1 MGKKS
6 RAKKSPGQASEADLR
21 RSKHR
26 PGTSFS
32 MEVPASALGPPR
44 NEFEAASPALQASRM
59 LGEGT
64 LPGIDRL
71 RQVDIRD
78 EVPPAG
84 APILMQARKSSLPPA
99 EETYQTDVANPAPL
113 VRYHTADHGP
123 APGEFRLVEPGDQVE
138 PPYDRAEGDAGAWIG
153 GGRDVPPQPPEIKAN
168 PEAVPVRTSW
178 TAGDVLEEHTR
189 LTERHARPDAMLLD
203 FYEYYIQDAFAK
215 NPARAQGML
224 YPVDMRGIRRG
235 DRPSE
240 AKARH
245 LSGIIAHGLTDA
257 LTFQVTSDMVTVMR
271 SVHDKTQLGVTYLDE
286 AELPSEAGFA
296 FLDKPWLVIDTN
308 DNVIPVRALTW
319 EVDYAWTDG
328 TESYKLPRPERIAC
342 VRVGL
347 WTYMDDDVAFGRWP
361 GREDRA
367 REVSGQ
373 IGELTLMHIALL
385 PFGERFGMPAAKDK
399 REAAKSILGF
409 VHTLWMFLGMEIVGT
424 PKAEGIPRLIQRRA
438 SKSLRHAEVRV
449 VVLRRIKHPKTGES
463 VGVRDIDWSCRW
475 VVQGHL
481 RHIDRYEGERHHAIR
496 EVRPHEEHD
505 VCAICL
511 SRGQEARVTWV
522 HPYVKG
528 PEGAPLRAADKVVYK
543 LAR

>member
-6 RAKKSPGQASEADLR
+6 RAKKNPGQASETDLR
-21 RSKHR
+21 GSKHR

-59 LGEGT
+59 LSEGT

-84 APILMQARKSSLPPA
+84 APILMQARKSSLPVSP
-99 EETYQTDVANPAPL
+99 ETYETDKPNPPT
-113 VRYHTADHGP
+113 VRYHTDSP
-123 APGEFRLVEPGDQVE
+123 PGEFRLVEPS
-138 PPYDRAEGDAGAWIG
+138 DRVEGDAGAFISRYEHEHWPSP
-153 GGRDVPPQPPEIKAN
+153 PPQPPEIKAN
-168 PEAVPVRTSW
+168 PEAVQVRTSW
-178 TAGDVLEEHTR
+178 SAGDVLEEHTR
-189 LTERHARPDAMLLD
+189 LAERHARPDGSLLD
-203 FYEYYIQDAFAK
+203 FYEYFIQDAFAK

-224 YPVDMRGIRRG
+224 YPVDMRGIQRG
-235 DRPSE
+235 ERPPE

-245 LSGIIAHGLTDA
+245 LSGIIAHGLSEA
-257 LTFQVTSDMVTVMR
+257 MTFQVTGDMVTVMR

-286 AELPSEAGFA
+286 AELPAEAGFA
-296 FLDKPWLVIDTN
+296 FLDKPWLVTDTH
-308 DNVIPVRALTW
+308 DNIIPVRALTW

-328 TESYKLPRPERIAC
+328 TETFKLNRPERIAC

-361 GREDRA
+361 NAEDRA
-367 REVSGQ
+367 RQISGQ

-385 PFGERFGMPAAKDK
+385 PFGERFGMPAPKTKDD
-399 REAAKSILGF
+399 ASKSILGF

-424 PKAEGIPRLIQRRA
+424 PKAEGIPRTIQRRA
-438 SKSLRHAEVRV
+438 SRSLRHAEVRV

-463 VGVRDIDWSCRW
+463 VGHREIDWSCRW

-496 EVRPHEEHD
+496 EVRPHEERD

-511 SRGQEARVTWV
+511 ARSQEVRVTWV